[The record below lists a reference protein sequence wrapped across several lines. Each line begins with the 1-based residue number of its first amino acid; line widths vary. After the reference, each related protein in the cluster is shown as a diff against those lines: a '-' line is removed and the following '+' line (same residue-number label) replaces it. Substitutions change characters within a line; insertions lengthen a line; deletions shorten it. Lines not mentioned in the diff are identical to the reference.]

1 MGRTMRGMTQVHAP
15 IHRSGRALGKAW
27 AVILLMLSL
36 GLANPAHARRD
47 GDHERAR
54 EAVQA
59 GEVMPLRQ
67 LLEQLEREHA
77 GQVLEIEL
85 ERAHGEGRW
94 IYEIRLLQADGQ
106 LVKRKLDART
116 GAALERR
123 GQSTN
128 SEPPPDHE
136 NPAR

>member
-1 MGRTMRGMTQVHAP
+1 MQVMKTRQTHAP
-15 IHRSGRALGKAW
+15 IRSTGHALGGAW
-27 AVILLMLSL
+27 VALALLFGAL
-36 GLANPAHARRD
+36 LASPAHAGRD

-59 GEVMPLRQ
+59 GEVMPLAR

-85 ERAHGEGRW
+85 ERDDGRW
-94 IYEIRLLQADGQ
+94 IYEIKLLQADGR
-106 LVKRKLDART
+106 LVKRKTDART
-116 GAALERR
+116 GAALDRHGRPAGER
-123 GQSTN
+123 QS
-128 SEPPPDHE
+128 DHE